1 MDYNIEKELKQL
13 GQIIRDFR
21 LSKNMTQSS
30 LASSCDIDVR
40 TIQMI
45 EKGTLNMSLKIFF
58 AIAKSFGM
66 NPSEFLLCI
75 EDSIWGFYSNLRI

>member
-1 MDYNIEKELKQL
+1 MDNNIEKELKHL

-58 AIAKSFGM
+58 AIAKSFEM
-66 NPSEFLLCI
+66 NPSEFLLNI
-75 EDSIWGFYSNLRI
+75 EESI

>member
-1 MDYNIEKELKQL
+1 MDNNIEKELKHL

-58 AIAKSFGM
+58 AIAKSFEM
-66 NPSEFLLCI
+66 NPSEFLLRI
-75 EDSIWGFYSNLRI
+75 EDSI

>member
-1 MDYNIEKELKQL
+1 VDNNIEKELKHL

-58 AIAKSFGM
+58 AIAKSFEM
-66 NPSEFLLCI
+66 NPSEFLLSI
-75 EDSIWGFYSNLRI
+75 EDSI

>member
-1 MDYNIEKELKQL
+1 MDNNIEKELKHL

-58 AIAKSFGM
+58 AIAKSFEM
-66 NPSEFLLCI
+66 NPSEFLLSI
-75 EDSIWGFYSNLRI
+75 EASI

>member
-1 MDYNIEKELKQL
+1 MDNNIEKELKHL

-58 AIAKSFGM
+58 AIARSFEM
-66 NPSEFLLCI
+66 NASEFLLSI
-75 EDSIWGFYSNLRI
+75 EDSI

>member
-1 MDYNIEKELKQL
+1 MDNNIEKELKHL

-58 AIAKSFGM
+58 AIAKTFEM
-66 NPSEFLLCI
+66 NPSEFLLSI
-75 EDSIWGFYSNLRI
+75 EASI

>member
-1 MDYNIEKELKQL
+1 VDNNIEKELKHL

-58 AIAKSFGM
+58 AIAKTFEM
-66 NPSEFLLCI
+66 NPSEFLLSI
-75 EDSIWGFYSNLRI
+75 EASI

>member
-1 MDYNIEKELKQL
+1 VDNNIEKELKHL

-58 AIAKSFGM
+58 AIAKSFEM
-66 NPSEFLLCI
+66 NPSEFLLNI
-75 EDSIWGFYSNLRI
+75 EESI